1 MDLNIAAAS
10 ISSQTFFEGVEE
22 HRKRLAK
29 DEDVQ
34 FQSGCSITDLRR
46 LVRQYP
52 PKEVCR
58 GRSLDP
64 ETTRSLSRH
73 CSLQVKQ
80 GLETLYK
87 KIQKH
92 LSENSS
98 LMQVRT
104 PPVREEGKI
113 D

>member
-1 MDLNIAAAS
+1 MDMNVAATFL
-10 ISSQTFFEGVEE
+10 SSQTFFEGVEE

-34 FQSGCSITDLRR
+34 FQSGCGIMDLRR

-58 GRSLDP
+58 ERSVGP
-64 ETTRSLSRH
+64 KTTYSRH
-73 CSLQVKQ
+73 CLLQVKQ

-98 LMQVRT
+98 LMQVST
-104 PPVREEGKI
+104 PPVREERRL

>member
-1 MDLNIAAAS
+1 MDMNVATAAVS
-10 ISSQTFFEGVEE
+10 LQTFFEGVEE

-34 FQSGCSITDLRR
+34 FQSGCGIMDLRR

-52 PKEVCR
+52 PKEVCTDT
-58 GRSLDP
+58 SVDP
-64 ETTRSLSRH
+64 KTAYSRH
-73 CSLQVKQ
+73 CLLQVKQ

-98 LMQVRT
+98 LMQVST
-104 PPVREEGKI
+104 PPVCEEGTSN
-113 D
+113 